1 MRASLRRI
9 PDMRSASAEGGG
21 SRQMTQARAVRRF
34 KWSVLSV
41 FLALMVAVLAPV
53 LFLQL
58 YFSFHE
64 YSIYLGS
71 WWDAEF
77 VAFDLFW
84 EVLTDPRLGAA
95 VLRSLAFSAGSTLGC
110 FIIGFGLALLLYRPI
125 RGQAF
130 FYVAF
135 ILPML
140 TVPIVI
146 AYTGEMLLYQKGPI
160 NDVLSFL
167 TGSDV
172 NIIWL
177 ANARMALTTVMIL
190 EIWNWVPFSFIIM
203 LAGLASL
210 PREPQ
215 EAARVLGAS
224 KWRIF
229 WEIQLPLLRPVIVLA
244 IVLRF
249 LEAMAEF
256 PKAWSLFQG
265 GPGSATETIPIY
277 LFITTWQYFEVS
289 KGAAMSYVVMM
300 IMVGIVLAAI
310 YLLRREKRAL
320 DQMYGEAAEG
330 EGSR

>member
-1 MRASLRRI
+1 MTTAGAQPRPARAGR
-9 PDMRSASAEGGG
+9 A
-21 SRQMTQARAVRRF
+21 MTQARAVRRF

-41 FLALMVAVLAPV
+41 FIGLMVVVLGPV

-77 VAFDLFW
+77 AGLDVFRD
-84 EVLTDPRLGAA
+84 VVTDPRLGIAI
-95 VLRSLAFSAGSTLGC
+95 VRSLLFAAGSTFGC
-110 FIIGFGLALLLYRPI
+110 FVIGFGLALLMYRPF

-130 FYVAF
+130 FYIAF

-160 NDVLSFL
+160 NDVLSWIS
-167 TGSDV
+167 GQDV
-172 NIIWL
+172 NVIWL
-177 ANARMALTTVMIL
+177 ADARMALTTVMIL

-203 LAGLASL
+203 IAGLASL
-210 PREPQ
+210 PQEPQ
-215 EAARVLGAS
+215 EAARILGAS
-224 KWRIF
+224 KWQIF
-229 WEIQLPLLRPVIVLA
+229 VEIQLPLLRPVIVLA

-277 LFITTWQYFEVS
+277 LYITTWQYFEVS
-289 KGAAMSYVVMM
+289 RGAAMSYVVMM
-300 IMVGIVLAAI
+300 VMIAIVLAAI

-320 DQMYGEAAEG
+320 DQMYGDPAAQAEQG
-330 EGSR
+330 R

>member
-1 MRASLRRI
+1 MADRPATAR
-9 PDMRSASAEGGG
+9 G
-21 SRQMTQARAVRRF
+21 MTQARAVRRF

-41 FLALMVAVLAPV
+41 FFALMAMVLVPV

-71 WWDAEF
+71 WWEAEF
-77 VAFDLFW
+77 AALDIFG
-84 EVLTDPRLGAA
+84 EVVTDPRLGAA
-95 VLRSLAFSAGSTLGC
+95 VVRSLLFAGGSTLGC
-110 FIIGFGLALLLYRPI
+110 FVIGFGLALLMYRPF

-130 FYVAF
+130 FYIVF

-160 NDVLSFL
+160 NDVLSMIS
-167 TGSDV
+167 GRDV
-172 NIIWL
+172 NVIWL
-177 ANARMALTTVMIL
+177 ADARMALTTVMIL

-203 LAGLASL
+203 IAGLASL
-210 PREPQ
+210 PKAPQ
-215 EAARVLGAS
+215 EAARILGAS

-229 WEIQLPLLRPVIVLA
+229 REIQLPLLRPVIVLA

-265 GPGSATETIPIY
+265 GPGSATETIPVY
-277 LFITTWQYFEVS
+277 LYITTWQYFEVS

-300 IMVGIVLAAI
+300 IMIAIVLAAI

-320 DQMYGEAAEG
+320 DQMYGEAEG
-330 EGSR
+330 AR

>member
-1 MRASLRRI
+1 
-9 PDMRSASAEGGG
+9 
-21 SRQMTQARAVRRF
+21 MTQARAVRRF

-41 FLALMVAVLAPV
+41 FIGLMVVVLGPV

-77 VAFDLFW
+77 AGLDVFR
-84 EVLTDPRLGAA
+84 EVVTDPRLGIAI
-95 VLRSLAFSAGSTLGC
+95 VRSLLFAAGSTLGC
-110 FIIGFGLALLLYRPI
+110 FVIGFGLALLMYRPF

-130 FYVAF
+130 FYIAF

-160 NDVLSFL
+160 NDVLSWIS
-167 TGSDV
+167 GQDV
-172 NIIWL
+172 NVIWL
-177 ANARMALTTVMIL
+177 ANARLALTTVMIL

-203 LAGLASL
+203 IAGLASL
-210 PREPQ
+210 PQEPQ
-215 EAARVLGAS
+215 EAARILGAS

-229 WEIQLPLLRPVIVLA
+229 LEIQLPLLRPVIVLA

-256 PKAWSLFQG
+256 PKTWSLFQG

-277 LFITTWQYFEVS
+277 LYITTWQYFEVS
-289 KGAAMSYVVMM
+289 RGAAMSYVVMM
-300 IMVGIVLAAI
+300 VMIGIVLAAI

-320 DQMYGEAAEG
+320 DQMYGDPAAQAEQG
-330 EGSR
+330 R